1 MDLHDK
7 IRTHPTQPGVYLY
20 KNADGRIIYVG
31 KAINLRARVRS
42 YFSEAAQ
49 SNAKTGSLMRQAVDI
64 EYIQVANEVE
74 ALALENNLIKRH
86 QPRFNVLLRDDKG
99 YPYIQITIRDRYP
112 KVLVTRRMV
121 KDGSLYFGPY
131 IPSSTAWRLAE
142 LVHRHFLLPGCKVDL
157 SKYHD
162 RACLQYHIHRCLGPC
177 VKGLTTPDA
186 YSQAVADTRL
196 FLEGRTAELEESLHA
211 RMAEASQ
218 REQYELAAKL
228 RDFLATI
235 QQIKQKMRVD
245 GAGGVDSDILGFH
258 FANSMLA
265 INLFHMREGK
275 IVDRR
280 EFFFE
285 NLPELPAA
293 ISPDCHSE
301 RSEESHRA
309 DAATDDSGSFDAAA
323 FFASFLSQLYLDRPF
338 VPPSILIPVDLPE
351 ADTLAHVLSEQSKR
365 KVEILVPRRGEK
377 RSLVDLACQNARLSF
392 DQRFRVLQPSTESIQ
407 SALQQ
412 ALMLPDLPERIECFD
427 ISHIQGAEPVASLV
441 VWQKGQLLKSDYR
454 KFQIKSASGQ
464 DDFAAMQ
471 EVVTRRYTRLLEE
484 GKPLPS
490 LILIDGGLGQLHA
503 AAAALDSL
511 GIPLQP
517 LASIAKKEEII
528 YVQGQDEPI
537 VLDRR
542 SPVLHLIQRI
552 RDESHRFAIAYH
564 RKRRQMRDRP
574 TDLLRVPGVGPRTSA
589 RLVEHF
595 GSIRGVSQA
604 GVDALSAVVNPA
616 LAAKIRQHF
625 IAEAAAESSQN

>member
-1 MDLHDK
+1 MDLHEK
-7 IRTHPTQPGVYLY
+7 IRSLPQKPGVYLY
-20 KNADGRIIYVG
+20 KNADGRVIYVG

-49 SNAKTGSLMRQAVDI
+49 SNAKTGSLMRSAVDI
-64 EYIQVANEVE
+64 EYIQVANEIE

-99 YPYIQITIRDRYP
+99 YPYIQITLRDRYP

-121 KDGSLYFGPY
+121 KDGSLFFGPY

-186 YSQAVADTRL
+186 YAQAVADARL
-196 FLEGRTAELEESLHA
+196 FLEGRTAELEASLHQ
-211 RMAEASQ
+211 RMAQASQ
-218 REQYELAAKL
+218 SEHYELAAKL

-245 GAGGVDSDILGFH
+245 GSAGVDSDIFGFH
-258 FANSMLA
+258 FADGMLA
-265 INLFHMREGK
+265 VNLFHMRDGK

-280 EFFFE
+280 EFFWE
-285 NLPELPAA
+285 SLPE
-293 ISPDCHSE
+293 IHSE
-301 RSEESHRA
+301 DGAEHE
-309 DAATDDSGSFDAAA
+309 FDAAA
-323 FFASFLSQLYLDRPF
+323 FFSSFLNQLYIDRPF
-338 VPPSILIPVDLPE
+338 VPPAILIPVEIPD
-351 ADTLAHVLSEQSKR
+351 ASALAAALSTQSHHR
-365 KVEILVPRRGEK
+365 VEIHVPQRGEK

-392 DQRFRVLQPSTESIQ
+392 DQRFRVLQPNTLAIQ

-427 ISHIQGAEPVASLV
+427 ISHIQGAEPVASMV

-454 KFQIKSASGQ
+454 KFQIKTASGR

-471 EVVTRRYTRLLEE
+471 EVVTRRYTRLLQE

-528 YVQGQDEPI
+528 YIQSSDEPI

-552 RDESHRFAIAYH
+552 RDESHRFAVAYH

-595 GSIRGVSQA
+595 GSIRGVSLA
-604 GVDALSAVVNPA
+604 GADALSAVVKPA

-625 IAEAAAESSQN
+625 LNESPKE

>member
-7 IRTHPTQPGVYLY
+7 IRTLPTQPGVYLY

-42 YFSEAAQ
+42 YFSQAAQ
-49 SNAKTGSLMRQAVDI
+49 ANAKTGSLMRQAVDI
-64 EYIQVANEVE
+64 EYIQVANEIE

-162 RACLQYHIHRCLGPC
+162 RACLQFHIPRCLGPC

-186 YSQAVADTRL
+186 YSQAVADARL
-196 FLEGRTAELEESLHA
+196 FLEGRTAELEDSLHA

-218 REQYELAAKL
+218 RQQYELAAKL

-285 NLPELPAA
+285 SLPELTGAEGE
-293 ISPDCHSE
+293 HE
-301 RSEESHRA
+301 
-309 DAATDDSGSFDAAA
+309 FDAAA
-323 FFASFLSQLYLDRPF
+323 FFASFLTQLYLDRPF

-351 ADTLAHVLSEQSKR
+351 ADTLAHVLSAQSGR

-407 SALQQ
+407 SAL
-412 ALMLPDLPERIECFD
+412 
-427 ISHIQGAEPVASLV
+427 HT
-441 VWQKGQLLKSDYR
+441 LKLSFPAGFPCNFSCN
-454 KFQIKSASGQ
+454 KILSAS
-464 DDFAAMQ
+464 
-471 EVVTRRYTRLLEE
+471 
-484 GKPLPS
+484 
-490 LILIDGGLGQLHA
+490 
-503 AAAALDSL
+503 
-511 GIPLQP
+511 
-517 LASIAKKEEII
+517 
-528 YVQGQDEPI
+528 
-537 VLDRR
+537 
-542 SPVLHLIQRI
+542 
-552 RDESHRFAIAYH
+552 
-564 RKRRQMRDRP
+564 
-574 TDLLRVPGVGPRTSA
+574 RT
-589 RLVEHF
+589 F
-595 GSIRGVSQA
+595 MI
-604 GVDALSAVVNPA
+604 
-616 LAAKIRQHF
+616 K
-625 IAEAAAESSQN
+625 